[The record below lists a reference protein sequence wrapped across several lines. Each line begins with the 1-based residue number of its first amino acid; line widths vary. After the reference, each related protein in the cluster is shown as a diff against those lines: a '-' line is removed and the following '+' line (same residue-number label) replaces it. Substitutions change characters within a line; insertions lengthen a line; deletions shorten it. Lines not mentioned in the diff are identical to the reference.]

1 MSDMAEDLGGQIFGL
16 LVSLCVVALF
26 IVWVINTPPLVR
38 YGVTG
43 LNVIIISCWVVSSMR
58 NKSRLKKLRANQV
71 NNHVTD
77 K

>member
-1 MSDMAEDLGGQIFGL
+1 MSDMTEDLSGQIFGL

-26 IVWVINTPPLVR
+26 IVWVINTPPLVP

-43 LNVIIISCWVVSSMR
+43 LNVIIIASWAVSSIR
-58 NKSRLKKLRANQV
+58 KKSRLNKIRANQV